1 MDNNQSRRQ
10 AREQQRKKNTRKWI
24 ATGAAAV
31 VLLCGGIAVVNNI
44 SGNDSKATSSA
55 ASISQAVPAECST
68 SQSVNVETTDAMA
81 KVLKQVPVDAENCVT
96 LNVTTDKT
104 AADILNQSSTGSA
117 TTNLWIPDSSVRA
130 ELAMSEANAG
140 LTPIA
145 QSLAQTPSV
154 VVSKSSDTSFEN
166 WSSVL
171 TAGDTVDMGDP
182 KTEPAAF
189 AALVSGISEVSNGN
203 VSAEDLI
210 KGTSLRA
217 QTIGVTKPAATAT
230 ELLDAVASG
239 ESDAAV
245 VTEADYAA
253 YTAENS
259 KSGIVATVPKTG
271 SATLAY
277 PLYQVSS
284 STNTTIDAAAQQI
297 MNFMDSE
304 DGKKALA
311 EAGLRD
317 TEGTELASGN
327 GVGAVSE
334 LSPSNTE
341 VLAQAWISYSMQSA
355 PLNALVVLDASGSML
370 EQVEGT
376 GKSRMDIT
384 VESVLAGS
392 QLFPARDSMGLW
404 KFSRNLT
411 TATSEV
417 ADYEELVPVRGFEDS
432 VDGKTQRE
440 LLQAASSGIAASIHP
455 DDQTALNDTL
465 LAAFRSAKQ
474 NYADGSL
481 NAVIMLT
488 DGTNV
493 DDGSITT
500 EDLISTMQA
509 EQDPNKP
516 VFVILIGV
524 SEDADMDTL
533 NTIATSVGGE
543 AHTVSSPTDVQQIFS
558 EALTGTVQAA
568 ASGEDAAANQ

>member
-1 MDNNQSRRQ
+1 MDNTQSRRQ

-44 SGNDSKATSSA
+44 SNNDSKATSSA
-55 ASISQAVPAECST
+55 ASTSQAVPAECST
-68 SQSVNVETTDAMA
+68 SQSVNVETTEAMA

-104 AADILNQSSTGSA
+104 AADILSQSSTGSA

-145 QSLAQTPSV
+145 QSLAQTPGV
-154 VVSKSSDTSFEN
+154 VVSKSSDTSYEN

-189 AALVSGISEVSNGN
+189 AALVSGISEVSDGS
-203 VSAEDLI
+203 VSAEDLT

-271 SATLAY
+271 SATLGY

-284 STNTTIDAAAQQI
+284 TTNTTIDAAAQQI
-297 MNFMDSE
+297 MSFMDSE

-311 EAGLRD
+311 EAGLRNA
-317 TEGTELASGN
+317 EGTELASGN
-327 GVGAVSE
+327 GVGTVTE

-341 VLAQAWISYSMQSA
+341 VLAQAWISYSLQSA

-411 TATSEV
+411 TATGEV

-440 LLQAASSGIAASIHP
+440 LLQATGSGIAASIHP

-543 AHTVSSPTDVQQIFS
+543 AHTASSPTDVQQIFS
-558 EALTGTVQAA
+558 EALTGAVQAA